1 MANEYD
7 VIIIGSP
14 DWANDDRFADVQGR
28 LENVDELDRLVE
40 EWTSARDAGEVM
52 ETLQAVGIAAGVAQR
67 APDTLEDPQLK
78 WLGAI
83 IELEHPV
90 AGRTL
95 YPAIPFHLSGT
106 PPLPSRLAPLL
117 GQHTEEICRNVLGIS
132 EEEIEN
138 LVNKD
143 ILHTP
148 GSVEGRV
155 KGMFG

>member
-28 LENVDELDRLVE
+28 LENVDELDRPVE

-138 LVNKD
+138 LVNED

>member
-40 EWTSARDAGEVM
+40 EWTSARDAGEVI

-83 IELEHPV
+83 IEL
-90 AGRTL
+90 
-95 YPAIPFHLSGT
+95 
-106 PPLPSRLAPLL
+106 
-117 GQHTEEICRNVLGIS
+117 
-132 EEEIEN
+132 
-138 LVNKD
+138 
-143 ILHTP
+143 
-148 GSVEGRV
+148 
-155 KGMFG
+155 